1 MAKPASEM
9 TDIERLIEKDAIRDL
24 KARRDYLVDMKDWP
38 AYAALHAPEHRSESL
53 SSGPAEGGPAV
64 VAQLAKN
71 LSGIVTVHHSHS
83 PIIEFQDSENATGIW
98 ALEDHLLW
106 RENGVLHTL
115 WGAGF
120 YHERYVKR
128 DGKWLF
134 TYRRLDRLHVTVP
147 EGTRR
152 SHTAY
157 DKTLEIA
164 QDAFGV

>member
-9 TDIERLIEKDAIRDL
+9 TPLERLIEIEAIRDL

-53 SSGPAEGGPAV
+53 SSGPGAGGQAV
-64 VAQLAKN
+64 TDQLAKN
-71 LSGIVTVHHSHS
+71 LDGIVTVHHSHS
-83 PIIEFQDSENATGIW
+83 PIIEFQDAENATGIW

-106 RENGVLHTL
+106 RENGELQTL

-120 YHERYVKR
+120 YFERYVKR

-134 TYRRLDRLHVTVP
+134 TYRRLDRLHVTVA

-152 SHTAY
+152 SHTAF
-157 DKTLEIA
+157 DRTLQIA
-164 QDAFGV
+164 RDASGQ